1 MTVEKTLSI
10 IKPDAVADKVAGK
23 IIDMIE
29 NADLNIVKMKKMHFD
44 TDLAQRFYDV
54 HKERPFYNDLVDFM
68 VSGPVVV
75 MQLEGEN
82 AIANYRNIMGATN
95 PSEASPESIRG
106 KYASSIDKNCVHGS
120 DATDTAAYELG
131 LIFG

>member
-1 MTVEKTLSI
+1 
-10 IKPDAVADKVAGK
+10 
-23 IIDMIE
+23 
-29 NADLNIVKMKKMHFD
+29 
-44 TDLAQRFYDV
+44 
-54 HKERPFYNDLVDFM
+54 M

-75 MQLEGEN
+75 MELEGEN